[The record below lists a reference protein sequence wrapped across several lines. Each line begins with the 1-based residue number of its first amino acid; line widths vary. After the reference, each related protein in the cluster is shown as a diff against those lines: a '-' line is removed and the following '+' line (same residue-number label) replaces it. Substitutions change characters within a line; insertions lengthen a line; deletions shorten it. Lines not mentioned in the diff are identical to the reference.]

1 MVLNKEILSLEFFSH
16 LMFLYLSVKVALIL
30 CFLFSA
36 IKEFVNLCKSPDTD
50 SVILQ
55 FLEAGGGAQEFIG
68 LLQADNKK
76 NMAAVLPVFSAL
88 QYIIMK

>member
-1 MVLNKEILSLEFFSH
+1 
-16 LMFLYLSVKVALIL
+16 MFLYHSVKAVCIL
-30 CFLFSA
+30 CFMFSA
-36 IKEFVNLCKSPDTD
+36 VKEFVNLCKSPDTD

-55 FLEAGGGAQEFIG
+55 YLEAGGGAQELIE

-88 QYIIMK
+88 RCIIMK